1 MNQAR
6 RFPPL
11 PPGRCGRQLSQGD
24 VSHDSHSPC
33 ALVPFPSDFPLGRIV
48 PKGEPAGWERSFW
61 APCRAYSRLGI
72 PSSKGPV
79 QKGHPA
85 PFPGLLSPHHLLLCS
100 LPLSIP
106 QGTLFRSRVGGYG
119 SLALC
124 IAITLRLHLSGAAP
138 ASWGE
143 KGASPYPQKMLV
155 RFGDTRGPRGAPSSG
170 AVSGCPHVRVP
181 RAGGSQGGR
190 LQVRAGSGF

>member
-33 ALVPFPSDFPLGRIV
+33 ALVPFPSDFPLHRIV

-61 APCRAYSRLGI
+61 AACRACSRLGI

-79 QKGHPA
+79 QKGRPA

-100 LPLSIP
+100 LPLSIL

-124 IAITLRLHLSGAAP
+124 TLRLHLSGAAP

-143 KGASPYPQKMLV
+143 KGASPYPLPNLGEVWGRSVPEGGTLKRRRPRLPS
-155 RFGDTRGPRGAPSSG
+155 RKGASRGR
-170 AVSGCPHVRVP
+170 
-181 RAGGSQGGR
+181 
-190 LQVRAGSGF
+190 